1 MIFLDF
7 YTEITENET
16 MNGFLQRVLEE
27 MDFLQVSK
35 AELSRA
41 IEVPDPTVRSWF
53 KKDSI
58 PAADTALK
66 IADFLNVS
74 LEYLVTGKKDE
85 SKKSK
90 TELSDFEKNLLKESA
105 DLLPEDKVELMSY
118 IEMKKNLYRALRGDN
133 GKIAIVKDC

>member
-1 MIFLDF
+1 
-7 YTEITENET
+7 

-66 IADFLNVS
+66 IAQYLDVS
-74 LEYLVTGKKDE
+74 LEYLITGKEKE
-85 SKKSK
+85 TEKKIKKSD
-90 TELSDFEKNLLKESA
+90 LDFLESFKK
-105 DLLPEDKVELMSY
+105 LPEPDREEIKAILK
-118 IEMKKNLYRALRGDN
+118 MKLQRYEREEKKEGLFYD
-133 GKIAIVKDC
+133 V

>member
-1 MIFLDF
+1 M
-7 YTEITENET
+7 
-16 MNGFLQRVLEE
+16 MNGFLLRLENE
-27 MDFLQVSK
+27 LNFLNQTK
-35 AELSRA
+35 ADLARFLEIRKS
-41 IEVPDPTVRSWF
+41 TVYSWF
-53 KKDSI
+53 ERDTI

>member
-1 MIFLDF
+1 
-7 YTEITENET
+7 

-27 MDFLQVSK
+27 MEFLQVSK

-53 KKDSI
+53 TKDSI
-58 PAADTALK
+58 PAADTSLK

-105 DLLPEDKVELMSY
+105 DLLPEDKVELMAY
-118 IEMKKNLYRALRGDN
+118 IAMKKTMYRALRGDN
-133 GKIAIVKDC
+133 GKMAIVKDC

>member
-7 YTEITENET
+7 YTEIAENKT
-16 MNGFLQRVLEE
+16 MNGFLKRVLEE

-53 KKDSI
+53 TKDSI

-66 IADFLNVS
+66 IARFLNVS
-74 LEYLVTGKKDE
+74 LEYLITGKKDE

-90 TELSDFEKNLLKESA
+90 IELSDFEKSLLDEVA
-105 DLLPEDKVELMSY
+105 GLLPEDKVELMAY
-118 IEMKKNLYRALRGDN
+118 IEMKKTLYRTLRGDN
-133 GKIAIVKDC
+133 GKLAIVKDC

>member
-1 MIFLDF
+1 MNDFLK
-7 YTEITENET
+7 
-16 MNGFLQRVLEE
+16 RVLEE
-27 MDFLQVSK
+27 LDFLNASK
-35 AELSRA
+35 ADLARFLNVRKS
-41 IEVPDPTVRSWF
+41 TVYSWF
-53 KKDSI
+53 ERDTI

-74 LEYLVTGKKDE
+74 LEYLVTGEKDE

-90 TELSDFEKNLLKESA
+90 IELSDFEKNLLREA
-105 DLLPEDKVELMSY
+105 AGLLPEDKVELMSY